1 MDGIINEKCE
11 HLWAWRDDWWV
22 AWAHRG
28 QGAPSFSRLD
38 LGEEAL
44 DAAVARLG
52 AARPLVVDARAGDA
66 LYVPAFWP
74 HYVEALEDT
83 LQINYW
89 VREVPA
95 VLL

>member
-1 MDGIINEKCE
+1 MLAGSKRLRLFPPRCARN
-11 HLWAWRDDWWV
+11 LQPANAPLFTV
-22 AWAHRG
+22 AG
-28 QGAPSFSRLD
+28 
-38 LGEEAL
+38 L
-44 DAAVARLG
+44 DAHPFSDAFLTDPGLRCDCLD
-52 AARPLVVDARAGDA
+52 VVVGAGDA